1 MERTTGRYVRM
12 QAGFDA
18 WEGQDSAND
27 KKAIIDGYGKDLA
40 EELYR
45 YSREKLS
52 E

>member
-1 MERTTGRYVRM
+1 M

-40 EELYR
+40 KELYR